1 MTINSTELSYFQS
14 HQKTTLE
21 LHPSVN
27 AIIGISDSGKS
38 AIKRAIKWNVENRP
52 SGEDF
57 KSDFAPDEET
67 RVSLFV
73 ETEVRR
79 GRTKDSN
86 YYWMDGIRYEA
97 FGQDVPQ
104 PIKDKLN
111 LGSLNIQNQFDPPF
125 LLSESPGAVARYL
138 NQVVDLDDIDES
150 IKNVNTL
157 LKKTE
162 GQLSNNKERLGKL
175 DSEILTYPD
184 FNNLDEFIIEAEK
197 LNKTLQENEYT
208 SQLLSQTMSEIKE
221 SRKMLDSIII
231 PKIDI
236 VEIEFLLK
244 SYKEK
249 SDVVNKLELIIN
261 KIEKSEQETK
271 SINIPNM
278 NVLELEK
285 LSDEYEFLNQKIKGF
300 QFLIKSIDDIEKSIL
315 EIGKEIIEWGKKL
328 KEQMGDRCKLCG
340 QSVSQHSLSLENV
353 HGVGRRKK
361 KVTSG

>member
-1 MTINSTELSYFQS
+1 MTINSAELSYFQS
-14 HQKTTLE
+14 HQKTVLE
-21 LHPSVN
+21 LHESVN

-52 SGEDF
+52 SGEEF

-79 GRTKDSN
+79 GRSKDSN

-162 GQLSNNKERLGKL
+162 GQLSNNKERLEKL

-184 FNNLDEFIIEAEK
+184 FNKLDKLIIEAEK
-197 LNKTLQENEYT
+197 LNKTLQENKYT
-208 SQLLSQTMSEIKE
+208 SQLLLQTISEIKE
-221 SRKMLDSIII
+221 SQKILDSIII

-236 VEIEFLLK
+236 GEIEFLLK
-244 SYKEK
+244 SYEEK
-249 SDVVNKLELIIN
+249 SDVVNKLEFTIN
-261 KIEKSEQETK
+261 KVNESEKIIK
-271 SINIPNM
+271 LINIPNI

-285 LSDEYEFLNQKIKGF
+285 IIDEYEFLNQKIKGF
-300 QFLIKSIDDIEKSIL
+300 QSLIRTIDNIEKTIL
-315 EIGKEIIEWGKKL
+315 ETGKEIIEWGKKL

-340 QSVSQHSLSLENV
+340 QSVSQHSPSSESA
-353 HGVGRRKK
+353 HGVARRKK
-361 KVTSG
+361 KVTNG